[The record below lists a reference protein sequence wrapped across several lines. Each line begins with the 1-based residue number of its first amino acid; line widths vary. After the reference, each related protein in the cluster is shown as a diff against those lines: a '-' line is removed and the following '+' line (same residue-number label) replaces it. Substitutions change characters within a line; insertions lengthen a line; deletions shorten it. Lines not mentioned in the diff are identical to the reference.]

1 MQASPIIEV
10 RDVHLTLPGKFH
22 PVQVLRGVNLT
33 IHQGETVA
41 IVGPSGSGKTSL
53 LMILAGLEPPTRG
66 EVMVD
71 GMDMAKASEDELA
84 EFRQNNVGIVFQSF
98 HLIPTMSA
106 LENVMVP
113 LELIGR
119 KDAYDRARDLL
130 ARVGMEDRLHH
141 LPVQLSG
148 GEQQRVALARAFAA
162 EPGVLLADEP
172 TGNLDVDTGRIVVE
186 RMSELQQAHNSTL
199 VMVTHN
205 QQLASA
211 CERQILIENGRVVS
225 DKRREQLDVAA

>member
-10 RDVHLTLPGKFH
+10 KDVHLTLPGKFH
-22 PVQVLRGVNLT
+22 PVQVLRGVSLT
-33 IHQGETVA
+33 IYQGETVA

-53 LMILAGLEPPTRG
+53 LMVLAGLEPPSRG
-66 EVMVD
+66 DVMVD

-84 EFRQNNVGIVFQSF
+84 EFRQRNVGVVFQSF

-119 KDAYDRARDLL
+119 ADAYERARDLL
-130 ARVGMEDRLHH
+130 SRVGLEDRMHH

-172 TGNLDVDTGRIVVE
+172 TGNLDAETGKLVVE
-186 RMSELQQAHNSTL
+186 RMSDLQQEHNTTL
-199 VMVTHN
+199 ILVTHN
-205 QQLASA
+205 ILLANA
-211 CERQILIENGRVVS
+211 CERQILIENGKIVS
-225 DKRREQLDVAA
+225 DKRKEQINAAA